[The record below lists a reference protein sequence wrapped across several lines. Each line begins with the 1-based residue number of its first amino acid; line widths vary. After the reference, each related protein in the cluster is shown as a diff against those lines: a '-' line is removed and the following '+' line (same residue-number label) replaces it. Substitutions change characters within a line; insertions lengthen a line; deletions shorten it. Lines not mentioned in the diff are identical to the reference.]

1 MECLR
6 LRVKDIDLG
15 YNQSVVRD
23 GKGERDRIT
32 LLPAT
37 LKHSLAIDAARRIL
51 TVDTE
56 SQPAVAGCL
65 DFVAARLFV
74 QSRGSRKESVRS
86 ILYPALSATYFCRI
100 WILHCSQPG
109 SIEVQLQGRLSLA
122 FTVSFQ

>member
-6 LRVKDIDLG
+6 LRVKDIDRG

-56 SQPAVAGCL
+56 SQPAE
-65 DFVAARLFV
+65 
-74 QSRGSRKESVRS
+74 ESVGEKRNHLFS
-86 ILYPALSATYFCRI
+86 FTP
-100 WILHCSQPG
+100 
-109 SIEVQLQGRLSLA
+109 RL
-122 FTVSFQ
+122 